1 MVFFCP
7 CIFRHGPA
15 NICWYHAFYD
25 MVFYNSAFLYS
36 IKVAALGNCKLHVEN
51 DKHRASLSV
60 PKPH

>member
-1 MVFFCP
+1 
-7 CIFRHGPA
+7 
-15 NICWYHAFYD
+15 